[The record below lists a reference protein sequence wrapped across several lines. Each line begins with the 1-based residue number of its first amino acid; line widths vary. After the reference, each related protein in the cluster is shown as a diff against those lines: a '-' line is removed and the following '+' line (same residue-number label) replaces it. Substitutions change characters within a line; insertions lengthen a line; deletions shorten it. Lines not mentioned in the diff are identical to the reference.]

1 MKTIVLLVKMDL
13 LLMSCKISI
22 VFLSIVRVMLLAVQY
37 VVFVMIITI
46 KILLEYVNLI
56 LFIVISLTR
65 MDFARNALPTMLLLM
80 ASVVLSLV
88 TVLDTNLAKK
98 TLLDVQNVFL
108 DIIYKTK
115 LLVT

>member
-108 DIIYKTK
+108 DII
-115 LLVT
+115 